1 MDNKFDISSEPVN
14 SWYMIKKTQFLV
26 ICAKRSFGHQIRV
39 IGLQIICN
47 DYDVQQK
54 GFKKTWKIDCY
65 FARMQKEMFKKCVV
79 ES

>member
-14 SWYMIKKTQFLV
+14 RWYVFLV

-47 DYDVQQK
+47 DYDVQQERFQENLK
-54 GFKKTWKIDCY
+54 N
-65 FARMQKEMFKKCVV
+65 
-79 ES
+79 